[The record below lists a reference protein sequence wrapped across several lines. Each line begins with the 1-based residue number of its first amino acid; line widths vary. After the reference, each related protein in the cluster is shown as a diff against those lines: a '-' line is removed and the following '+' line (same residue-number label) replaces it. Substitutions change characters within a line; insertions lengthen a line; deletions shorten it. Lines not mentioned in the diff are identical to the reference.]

1 MIKNFFLLSVFCF
14 AFLFG
19 SAQQEQEN
27 ENKSKL
33 SPIINNT
40 EICGQYFLAH
50 ESDFVDDLNQFKL
63 KRGYFTVK
71 TKMNDM
77 FSVRFTQDI
86 TLDTEGDDKGNI
98 ETRLKYLYLAMQ
110 PAKSGFFKHS
120 TIEFGM
126 IHRPWMDFEQDINLY
141 RAQGKMYAERYKILN
156 SADFGIGIS
165 GLLGEKMDKD
175 YRKNVDKDN
184 AGKYGSY
191 AFGLYNG
198 PGYNDL
204 ELNNNKVM
212 EGRLTLRPLP
222 DFVPGL
228 QFSYAF
234 AYGKANI
241 PHNNADFNMN
251 VFYVSE
257 QTRYFTFAGQYLTG
271 KGSSF
276 GTFYMPAFDDSYNTE
291 GYSLFTEFK
300 IPQTNFALFGRYD
313 YFKKYHQSKNT
324 EKYNTVVGGI
334 AYRFLNNKLILS
346 YDYSE
351 HPYAN
356 SQKLLECIV
365 EVKF

>member
-1 MIKNFFLLSVFCF
+1 MIKRFFLLNTFFFVF
-14 AFLFG
+14 FLGF
-19 SAQQEQEN
+19 AQQDKEKN
-27 ENKSKL
+27 NTSNLSSAINK
-33 SPIINNT
+33 T

-50 ESDFVDDLNQFKL
+50 ETNITVNRNQFRL
-63 KRGYFTVK
+63 KRGYFTLK
-71 TKMNDM
+71 TQLDDM

-98 ETRLKYLYLAMQ
+98 ETRLKYLYLDMQ

-120 TIEFGM
+120 KIEFGM
-126 IHRPWMDFEQDINLY
+126 IHRPWLDFEQAINPY
-141 RAQGKMYAERYKILN
+141 RAQGKMYAERYGLLN

-175 YRKNVDKDN
+175 YRKNIDDKN

-198 PGYNDL
+198 PGYNQM

-222 DFVPGL
+222 DYVPGL
-228 QFSYAF
+228 QLSYAF
-234 AYGKANI
+234 AFGKANVPGNI
-241 PHNNADFNMN
+241 ADFNMN
-251 VFYVSE
+251 IFYLSQ
-257 QTRYFTFAGQYLTG
+257 QTRHFTFAAQYLTG
-271 KGSSF
+271 KGNSF
-276 GTFYMPAFDDSYNTE
+276 DTYYIPAFDDSYDTE
-291 GYSLFTEFK
+291 GYSFYSEFK

-313 YFKKYHQSKNT
+313 YFRKNHKSVDPQ
-324 EKYNTVVGGI
+324 ENNTVVGGI
-334 AYRFLNNKLILS
+334 SYRFLNNKLILS

-351 HPYAN
+351 HPSN
-356 SQKLLECIV
+356 NTNELLECIV